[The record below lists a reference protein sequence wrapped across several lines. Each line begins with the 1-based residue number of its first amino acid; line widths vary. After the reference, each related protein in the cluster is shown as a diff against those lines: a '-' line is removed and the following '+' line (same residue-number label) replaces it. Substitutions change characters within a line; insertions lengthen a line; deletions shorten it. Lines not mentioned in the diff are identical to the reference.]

1 MSYLC
6 LFDLDGTVY
15 RGNSP
20 IEGAVKFI
28 NRLKGNGIKFKFIT
42 NRSDR
47 SSEEVSI
54 HLTKMGVPSNPSL
67 VITSAM
73 ATAAVTKGRR
83 VYVIGSNNLRDNIL
97 ESGAIITPDNPEDVV
112 VGFDSKTDFDD
123 IQNACQKIFDGA
135 RFLATNPDVWI
146 NTEMGIVPENGS
158 ILAAITAITK
168 IEPIIIG
175 KPSPA
180 IVNFALSGSETNRS
194 STIII
199 GDNLATD
206 IAAANSLGLRSVLLL
221 TGVTNSQAAKISL
234 IKPTWIALDYRALET
249 IIYSQFISPDSDFK

>member
-54 HLTKMGVPSNPSL
+54 HLTKMGVPSNPNL

-73 ATAAVTKGRR
+73 ATAAATKGRR

-112 VGFDSKTDFDD
+112 VGFDGKTDFDD
-123 IQNACQKIFDGA
+123 IQDACQKIFDGA

-146 NTEMGIVPENGS
+146 N
-158 ILAAITAITK
+158 
-168 IEPIIIG
+168 
-175 KPSPA
+175 
-180 IVNFALSGSETNRS
+180 SEDGDCSRERFNLGRYNRHHPN
-194 STIII
+194 TTY
-199 GDNLATD
+199 NNWEA
-206 IAAANSLGLRSVLLL
+206 
-221 TGVTNSQAAKISL
+221 
-234 IKPTWIALDYRALET
+234 
-249 IIYSQFISPDSDFK
+249 